1 MRPLEF
7 RRVYDEG
14 VRLPGPLFTAFCL
27 RSEERNGARL
37 GLTIPRAV
45 GKSVVRN
52 RIRRRVR
59 EAFRPLLASF
69 PGGWDIVINPRR
81 ALLDAEFEAIRQ
93 EAQKVLS
100 RCSA

>member
-1 MRPLEF
+1 M
-7 RRVYDEG
+7 YDEG

-27 RSEERNGARL
+27 RCEERSQVRL

-45 GKSVVRN
+45 GKAVVRN

-59 EAFRPLLASF
+59 EAFRPLLAEF
-69 PGGWDIVINPRR
+69 AGGWDIVINPRR
-81 ALLDAEFEAIRQ
+81 AVLEVEFGAIQR

-100 RCSA
+100 RCSV